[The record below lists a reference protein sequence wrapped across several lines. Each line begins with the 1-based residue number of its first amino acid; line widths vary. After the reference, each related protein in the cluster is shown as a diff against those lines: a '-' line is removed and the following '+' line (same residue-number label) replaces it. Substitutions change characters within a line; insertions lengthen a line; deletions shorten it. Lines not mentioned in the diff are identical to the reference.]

1 MKPNEQQ
8 GKSVDN
14 YVKGKTAQLALV
26 LRQVTSSK
34 HREERKQE
42 QTHQTPARVLL
53 QRWQKTERQQVPE
66 EEEQ

>member
-26 LRQVTSSK
+26 LRQVASSK
-34 HREERKQE
+34 HGEERK

-53 QRWQKTERQQVPE
+53 QRWQKTERQHVPE

>member
-1 MKPNEQQ
+1 MKPNKQQ
-8 GKSVDN
+8 GESVDN
-14 YVKGKTAQLALV
+14 CVKGKTAQLALV
-26 LRQVTSSK
+26 LRQVASSK